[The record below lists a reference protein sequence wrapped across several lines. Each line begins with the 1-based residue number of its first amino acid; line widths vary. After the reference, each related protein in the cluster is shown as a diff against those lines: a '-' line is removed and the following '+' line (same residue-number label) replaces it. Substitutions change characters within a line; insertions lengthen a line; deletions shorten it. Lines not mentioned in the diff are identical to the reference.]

1 MMPLS
6 LYGVFFKVELT
17 SSYKHALYSVNATH
31 VYISKQYA
39 MTYTNNIQNNLIK
52 TKILLKC
59 LYFDMY
65 IMVIWI
71 HAHV

>member
-6 LYGVFFKVELT
+6 LYGFFLKVELT

-39 MTYTNNIQNNLIK
+39 MTYTNIYKL
-52 TKILLKC
+52 TLLK
-59 LYFDMY
+59 LKFF
-65 IMVIWI
+65 
-71 HAHV
+71 

>member
-6 LYGVFFKVELT
+6 LYGFFFKVELT

-39 MTYTNNIQNNLIK
+39 MTYTNIYKL
-52 TKILLKC
+52 TLLK
-59 LYFDMY
+59 LKFF
-65 IMVIWI
+65 
-71 HAHV
+71 